1 MASTQTRRGEAQAPG
16 EGPGGG
22 GAGRPGAGSRGRG
35 GPGGSGGPGPGPGG
49 YGGPSG
55 PGGSGGPGGP
65 GGPDDGAGGGGSGG
79 GGGRSG
85 PGARGA
91 GGGNPGSAGNAP
103 GKSPGRAGRNLPA
116 AIGVGVGLAAVLL
129 GTLFLRG
136 AFAVVV
142 AIAVVIGVREL
153 ARAMATRDVQVP
165 WPPIAAGGLGMIA
178 GSWFGGP
185 TAMVAVLAMTSLAV
199 LVWRMAEGADGFLRD
214 ATAGLFTLVYVPM
227 LASFA
232 VLMLAQDNGYKR
244 VILFLTLPIANDTGG
259 YATGVFF
266 GKHKLA
272 PKISPGKTWEGLV
285 GSLIVTAAVGAVG
298 ISQMLDGKVWQGVL
312 LGVAGVASAT
322 LGDLVESVIKRD
334 LGIKDMGNLLPG
346 HGGIMDRLDSMLA
359 TAPVAWLLLS
369 LFLGWK

>member
-1 MASTQTRRGEAQAPG
+1 MASTQTRRGEAQVPG
-16 EGPGGG
+16 DGPGGG
-22 GAGRPGAGSRGRG
+22 GGRSGAR
-35 GPGGSGGPGPGPGG
+35 GSGGPGPG
-49 YGGPSG
+49 GP
-55 PGGSGGPGGP
+55 GPGGP
-65 GGPDDGAGGGGSGG
+65 GPGNGAGGGNGG
-79 GGGRSG
+79 GGHSG
-85 PGARGA
+85 SGARGA
-91 GGGNPGSAGNAP
+91 GGGNAGSGSPGNAP
-103 GKSPGRAGRNLPA
+103 SKPAGRAGRNLPA
-116 AIGVGVGLAAVLL
+116 ALGVGVGLGAVLL
-129 GTLFLRG
+129 GSLFVRG
-136 AFAVVV
+136 GFAVVV

-153 ARAMATRDVQVP
+153 AQAMATRDVRVP
-165 WPPIAAGGLGMIA
+165 WPPIALGGLGMII

-185 TAMVAVLAMTSLAV
+185 TAMVAVLAMTALAV
-199 LVWRMAEGADGFLRD
+199 LVWRMAEGAEGFLRD

-232 VLMLAQDNGYKR
+232 VLMLAQENGYKR

-285 GSLIVTAAVGAVG
+285 GSLIVTAAVGAVV
-298 ISQMLDGKVWQGVL
+298 ITQLLHGKVWQGVL
-312 LGVAGVASAT
+312 LGLAGVAAAT
-322 LGDLVESVIKRD
+322 LGDLIESVIKRD

-359 TAPVAWLLLS
+359 TVPVAWLLLS

>member
-22 GAGRPGAGSRGRG
+22 GAGRSGAGTRGPG
-35 GPGGSGGPGPGPGG
+35 GPGGSGGF
-49 YGGPSG
+49 
-55 PGGSGGPGGP
+55 GGPGGP
-65 GGPDDGAGGGGSGG
+65 GAPGDGPGGASGGGSG
-79 GGGRSG
+79 RSG
-85 PGARGA
+85 AGARGA
-91 GGGNPGSAGNAP
+91 GGGSNPGNTGSAP
-103 GKSPGRAGRNLPA
+103 GKPSGRAGRNLPA
-116 AIGVGVGLAAVLL
+116 AIGVGVGLGAVLL

-142 AIAVVIGVREL
+142 AVAVVIGVREL

-165 WPPIAAGGLGMIA
+165 WPPIAIGGLGMIV

-185 TAMVAVLAMTSLAV
+185 TAMVAVLAMTALAV

-227 LASFA
+227 LGSFA
-232 VLMLAQDNGYKR
+232 VLMLAQDSGYKR
-244 VILFLTLPIANDTGG
+244 VILFLMLPIANDTGG

-298 ISQMLDGKVWQGVL
+298 ISQMLDGKIWQGVL
-312 LGVAGVASAT
+312 LGIAGVASAA

-369 LFLGWK
+369 VFLGWK

>member
-1 MASTQTRRGEAQAPG
+1 MASTQTRRGELQAPG

-22 GAGRPGAGSRGRG
+22 GAGRSGA
-35 GPGGSGGPGPGPGG
+35 
-49 YGGPSG
+49 
-55 PGGSGGPGGP
+55 
-65 GGPDDGAGGGGSGG
+65 
-79 GGGRSG
+79 
-85 PGARGA
+85 GARGA
-91 GGGNPGSAGNAP
+91 GGGDAGSAGQAP
-103 GKSPGRAGRNLPA
+103 GKPAGRAGRNLPA
-116 AIGVGVGLAAVLL
+116 AIGVGVALGAVLL

-142 AIAVVIGVREL
+142 AVAVVIGVREL
-153 ARAMATRDVQVP
+153 AQAMATRDVRVP
-165 WPPIAAGGLGMIA
+165 WVPVAVGGLGMIA

-185 TAMVAVLAMTSLAV
+185 TAMVAVLAMTALAV
-199 LVWRMAEGADGFLRD
+199 LVWRMAEGAEGFLRD

-227 LASFA
+227 MASFA
-232 VLMLAQDNGYKR
+232 VLLLAQDAGYKR
-244 VILFLTLPIANDTGG
+244 VILFLLMPIANDTGG

-298 ISQMLDGKVWQGVL
+298 ISQLLDGKLWQGVL
-312 LGVAGVASAT
+312 LGVAAVASAT
-322 LGDLVESVIKRD
+322 LGDLIESVIKRD